1 MTSALSKSQKWDGF
15 EKRVATNPRSP
26 RICAQYGFLVLAL
39 AQTLPTHEL
48 LTPAR
53 TRDMSKTLIPVRG
66 NLGVAAVA
74 LPLLLKAERQSG
86 ATSFLRMVNI
96 LVKS

>member
-1 MTSALSKSQKWDGF
+1 M
-15 EKRVATNPRSP
+15 
-26 RICAQYGFLVLAL
+26 
-39 AQTLPTHEL
+39 LPTTAI

-74 LPLLLKAERQSG
+74 LPLLLNAERQSG
-86 ATSFLRMVNI
+86 ATNVLLMANMA
-96 LVKS
+96 VKS

>member
-1 MTSALSKSQKWDGF
+1 
-15 EKRVATNPRSP
+15 
-26 RICAQYGFLVLAL
+26 VLAA
-39 AQTLPTHEL
+39 AQLLPMQEV

-74 LPLLLKAERQSG
+74 LPLLLNAERQSG
-86 ATSFLRMVNI
+86 ATSFLRIVNMV
-96 LVKS
+96 VKS